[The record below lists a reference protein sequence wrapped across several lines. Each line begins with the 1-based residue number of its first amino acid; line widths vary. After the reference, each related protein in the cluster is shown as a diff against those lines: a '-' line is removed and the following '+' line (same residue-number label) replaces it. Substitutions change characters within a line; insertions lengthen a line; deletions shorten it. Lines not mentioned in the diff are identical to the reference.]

1 MASSCA
7 VPAQDGNSAVGYIV
21 VTGVWHIAEC
31 DHYFALSALTAMWS
45 LTSFYASVGDT
56 TVRPL
61 LEATARGFCV
71 P

>member
-1 MASSCA
+1 MTSLRA

-21 VTGVWHIAEC
+21 TRVWHFAVC
-31 DHYFALSALTAMWS
+31 DHYVALLAITSMWS

-61 LEATARGFCV
+61 LEATARGCCV